1 MRHEGGA
8 GMAMVPVAM
17 DPAMLV
23 VIGMVLVL
31 ALALALIV
39 KGIWYLAR
47 D

>member
-1 MRHEGGA
+1 
-8 GMAMVPVAM
+8 MAMVPVAM

-31 ALALALIV
+31 ALIV